1 MQALRTIRIS
11 AAIVVGGGLT
21 LMACA
26 GGGDDADGAD
36 APAGQVLQVASLDN
50 LTFDPTGLTATAGEI
65 TIEHDAQGAVAHTF
79 VIDEVDVR
87 LVGDDAA
94 TFELEPGEYTFY
106 CDVPGHQEAG
116 MEGTLTV
123 TG

>member
-11 AAIVVGGGLT
+11 AALAVGAGLT

-26 GGGDDADGAD
+26 GGDDGSADE
-36 APAGQVLQVASLDN
+36 PAGQVLQVASLDS
-50 LTFDPTGLTATAGEI
+50 LKFDPPALTATAGEI
-65 TIEHDAQGAVAHTF
+65 TIEHDAQGSVTHTL
-79 VIDEVDVR
+79 VIEEAGVR
-87 LVGDDAA
+87 LVGDDEA
-94 TFELEPGEYTFY
+94 TFELEPGEYTYF

>member
-11 AAIVVGGGLT
+11 AALAVGAGLT

-26 GGGDDADGAD
+26 GSDEGGAD
-36 APAGQVLQVASLDN
+36 EPTGQVLQVASLDS
-50 LTFDPTGLTATAGEI
+50 LKFDPPGLTATAGEI
-65 TIEHDAQGAVAHTF
+65 TIEHDAQGSVTHTL
-79 VIDEVDVR
+79 VIEEAGVR
-87 LVGDDAA
+87 LVGDDEA
-94 TFELEPGEYTFY
+94 TFELEPGEYTYF

-116 MEGTLTV
+116 MVGTLTV

>member
-26 GGGDDADGAD
+26 GGDDADGAD
-36 APAGQVLQVASLDN
+36 APAGQVLQVGSLDN

-65 TIEHDAQGAVAHTF
+65 TIEHDAQGSVAHTF